1 MHNVS
6 RCEVCFPLLKNVHL
20 THMNYPGTILL
31 TSTGLYSPNVFNK
44 FKDIREA
51 KNFKKVVIITT
62 ASSEKEENKYIQS
75 AVSELK
81 SAGIDMV
88 DFYDFENDEPKD
100 LSLYDFIYVGGG
112 NTFKLLKFAKEM
124 EFDKT
129 VDSLLKKGGMYIGV
143 SAGSLI
149 VGPSIQ
155 IANEVHPD
163 KNEVGMTDFAGFN
176 IVDLIIF
183 PHYSS
188 DLEEEIKSFEE
199 RNNVTIDRIDN
210 SQAILI
216 ENGEK
221 ILI

>member
-1 MHNVS
+1 
-6 RCEVCFPLLKNVHL
+6 
-20 THMNYPGTILL
+20 MNYLGTILL
-31 TSTGLYSPNVFNK
+31 TSTGLYSPNVYNIFQE
-44 FKDIREA
+44 IRET
-51 KNFKKVVIITT
+51 KGFKKVVIITT
-62 ASSEKEENKYIQS
+62 ASSEKEGNKYIQS
-75 AVSELK
+75 AASELR
-81 SAGIDMV
+81 SAGIETV
-88 DFYDFENDEPKD
+88 DFYDFENDESKD
-100 LSLYDFIYVGGG
+100 LSPYDVIYVGGG

-124 EFDKT
+124 EFDKAI
-129 VDSLLKKGGMYIGV
+129 DSLLKRGGVYVGV

-163 KNEVGMTDFAGFN
+163 KNEVGMTDFTGFN

-183 PHYSS
+183 PHYST

-199 RNNVTIDRIDN
+199 RNNVKIERIDN
-210 SQAILI
+210 SQALLI

>member
-1 MHNVS
+1 MS
-6 RCEVCFPLLKNVHL
+6 
-20 THMNYPGTILL
+20 YPGTILL
-31 TSTGLYSPNVFNK
+31 TSTGLYSPNVFNG
-44 FKDIREA
+44 FKNILEVKD
-51 KNFKKVVIITT
+51 FKKAVIITT
-62 ASSEKEENKYIQS
+62 ASSEKKGNKYIQS
-75 AVSELK
+75 AVLELK
-81 SAGIDMV
+81 SAGIDVV
-88 DFYDFENDEPKD
+88 DFYDFEDDGPKD
-100 LSLYDFIYVGGG
+100 LSSYDVIYVGGG
-112 NTFKLLKFAKEM
+112 NTFRLLKFARDVNFNKSID
-124 EFDKT
+124 F
-129 VDSLLKKGGMYIGV
+129 LLRKGGVYIGV

-163 KNEVGMTDFAGFN
+163 KNEVGMTDFTGFN
-176 IVDLIIF
+176 TVEIIIF
-183 PHYSS
+183 PHYSL